1 MSSKTL
7 GYSAYQIGQKVQYQ
21 FGVMSK
27 KFNLILHKFLCF
39 RPSPT
44 RLNSTTLP
52 RNYLGSD
59 QLYPDDF
66 AYPNHGAG
74 GGYFNPLEAM
84 TSSPLRSR

>member
-1 MSSKTL
+1 MSEELTSLLITKIFIKTN
-7 GYSAYQIGQKVQYQ
+7 
-21 FGVMSK
+21 F
-27 KFNLILHKFLCF
+27 F

-66 AYPNHGAG
+66 AYPNQGAG